1 MKLTSIRVSEKRI
14 FKYHDSEMVAFEA
27 TASVDLNSDDAK
39 NPVGAAGHVFTVLID
54 PVLNNRIDQYA
65 KDNKSFRLAKDVQQP
80 EIIKSLERQLKRRE
94 RESV

>member
-1 MKLTSIRVSEKRI
+1 MKLTSIKVSEKRI

-27 TASVDLNSDDAK
+27 AAYVDLNPDDARD
-39 NPVGAAGHVFTVLID
+39 PVGASGHVFSVVID

-65 KDNKSFRLAKDVQQP
+65 KDNKSFRLAKDTQQP

-94 RESV
+94 RENR